1 MGNGVCGSFRIPSG
15 IHGSL
20 FICLFGLSSS
30 ASLLKVDS
38 YYFFEFRLH
47 PFVVFTGCCRILCLA
62 LGREGT
68 GCFVCAPDERFH
80 RVNR

>member
-1 MGNGVCGSFRIPSG
+1 
-15 IHGSL
+15 
-20 FICLFGLSSS
+20 
-30 ASLLKVDS
+30 
-38 YYFFEFRLH
+38 
-47 PFVVFTGCCRILCLA
+47 LCLA